1 MIERL
6 ARFWRSLSWP
16 IVLIGGGLLTGL
28 IVVLVVFRRQILDRL
43 TDLWQNLTLTQV
55 LVFLGL
61 LLISLTFSFVSIGIV
76 MVKIP
81 ANYFSSHYK
90 QDFLPGSH
98 WTVRWGA
105 VIAKNV
111 FGVLLIILGLLLSLP
126 GVPGQGILTIL
137 LGLIMIDIP
146 GKRPIEARIIK
157 RPSVL
162 AAVNK
167 LRAKYDK
174 PPLEL
179 D

>member
-1 MIERL
+1 MTKWF
-6 ARFWRSLSWP
+6 A
-16 IVLIGGGLLTGL
+16 
-28 IVVLVVFRRQILDRL
+28 
-43 TDLWQNLTLTQV
+43 DLWASLTLGNV
-55 LVFLGL
+55 LLGVGLFLVSL
-61 LLISLTFSFVSIGIV
+61 LLSFAAIGIV

-81 ANYFSSHYK
+81 SNYFSTHYK
-90 QDFLPGSH
+90 QDFLPDSS
-98 WTVRWGA
+98 WLVRWSA
-105 VIAKNV
+105 VILKN
-111 FGVLLIILGLLLSLP
+111 ILGLILIVLGILLSLP

-146 GKRPIEARIIK
+146 GKRPIEAKIIK
-157 RPSVL
+157 RPTVL